1 MAKLKIMTS
10 STLATQMDAG
20 GGWTK
25 AIGNK
30 LFSRI
35 GQGDANS
42 VEFRVQRLHA
52 DFFEKLNSVVELPE
66 VKKNNRTIW
75 IFNRKKIF

>member
-1 MAKLKIMTS
+1 
-10 STLATQMDAG
+10 MDAG

-66 VKKNNRTIW
+66 VKK
-75 IFNRKKIF
+75 